1 MKFDFL
7 FVICYQNDLK
17 KVFSVFIFLQTATK
31 RFLKTG
37 CYGGFR
43 ARY

>member
-1 MKFDFL
+1 MIFL
-7 FVICYQNDLK
+7 FVIRYQNDLK
-17 KVFSVFIFLQTATK
+17 KVFCVFYFFLQTATK